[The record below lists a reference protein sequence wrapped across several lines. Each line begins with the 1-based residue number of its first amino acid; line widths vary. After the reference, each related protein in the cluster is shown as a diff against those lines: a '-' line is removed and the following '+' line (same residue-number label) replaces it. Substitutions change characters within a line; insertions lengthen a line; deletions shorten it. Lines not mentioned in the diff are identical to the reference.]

1 MVSMQSINGDEVKI
15 IPMDSIES
23 LERLANATYN
33 DISTETSLKII
44 NERLYRLFYCGYEAI
59 VGDVAVGWSYSKC
72 DAGIFT
78 LDGCNAGVSIFVAS
92 KMGKMV
98 CAELFS
104 GGIETIL
111 SMHKAKQRHVT
122 ALIKRIGFKKL
133 LSAEDRT
140 LFYKVKS
147 WE

>member
-1 MVSMQSINGDEVKI
+1 MQSINGDKVKI
-15 IPMDSIES
+15 IPMDSLES
-23 LERLANATYN
+23 LERLANAVHN
-33 DISTETSLKII
+33 DISTKISLKII
-44 NERLYRLFYCGYEAI
+44 NERLYNLFYCGYEAI
-59 VGDVAVGWSYSKC
+59 VDGVAVGWSYSKC
-72 DAGIFT
+72 DAGIFS

-98 CAELFS
+98 CVELFS
-104 GGIETIL
+104 EGIETIL
-111 SMHKAKQRHVT
+111 SMHKTKQRNTT